1 MSRAVADDDEPDEA
15 SEAAYAELV
24 EFVRAGVQLVH
35 EDLAA
40 HPSSDRG

>member
-1 MSRAVADDDEPDEA
+1 LSRAVADDDEPDEA

-35 EDLAA
+35 EELAA
-40 HPSSDRG
+40 HRSSDRG